1 MVKHALLAA
10 AMVFVAASPAAAQ
23 DAVPP
28 ELRQRAWYE
37 ETLHDL
43 ARALGGAH
51 AIRLNCAAGDYT
63 LFRFMEQMIAEESV
77 TLRPTLENAW
87 NEGFRRERAM
97 HPRCTSASQAAEQT
111 LRDQGARLADGLAAA
126 NGVTPPMP

>member
-10 AMVFVAASPAAAQ
+10 MAFLAATTSAVAQ
-23 DAVPP
+23 EAVAP

-43 ARALGGAH
+43 ARTLGGAH

-63 LFRFMEQMIAEESV
+63 LFRFMERLIAEESV

-126 NGVTPPMP
+126 NGAVPRMP